1 MAERVRITNTTRH
14 DIGLVNQTGIE
25 YNIKPGMFITLGKD
39 DAEYMVALARRMFE
53 NGKLELGDEQLAA
66 DLGLTKQDQLN
77 PNSEEAVRKALSG
90 TAKALKKYVDSI
102 EEDSLIEVIYE
113 VAHQMDLPSSK
124 MAVLKEAFPQ
134 KFVD

>member
-1 MAERVRITNTTRH
+1 MAERVRITNMAKH
-14 DIGLVNQTGIE
+14 DIGLINQTGIE
-25 YNIKPGMFITLGKD
+25 YNIKAGMFITLGKD

-53 NGKLELGDEQLAA
+53 NGKLELGDKQLAA

-102 EEDSLIEVIYE
+102 EENSLIEVIYE
-113 VAHQMDLPSSK
+113 VAHQMDLPASK
-124 MAVLKEAFPQ
+124 MAVLKDAFPQ

>member
-1 MAERVRITNTTRH
+1 MAERVRITNMAKH

-39 DAEYMVALARRMFE
+39 DAEYMAAMARRCFA
-53 NGKLELGDEQLAA
+53 NGKLVLGDAELAA
-66 DLGLTKQDQLN
+66 DLGLTSPDEVN

-90 TAKALKKYVDSI
+90 NVNALKKYVKSI
-102 EEDSLIEVIYE
+102 QEESLIEVIWE
-113 VAHQMDLPSSK
+113 VAGQMDLPSSK
-124 MAVLKEAFPQ
+124 MTVLKEAFPQ